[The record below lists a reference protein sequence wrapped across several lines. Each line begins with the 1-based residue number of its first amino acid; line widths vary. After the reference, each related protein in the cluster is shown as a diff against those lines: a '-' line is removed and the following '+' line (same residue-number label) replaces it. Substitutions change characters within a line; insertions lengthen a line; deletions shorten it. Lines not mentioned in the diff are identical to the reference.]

1 MLSIDLFEVMKPDCA
16 TSPLFAPVL
25 FDGDSAQ
32 ATRLTNSVDA
42 IDGAQAMRHC
52 TGRWAA

>member
-1 MLSIDLFEVMKPDCA
+1 MKPDCA